1 VSGAFYYFGRIN
13 GLEDEEIDTRLI
25 FFSELLQLPPYNH
38 LVKNMSGGE
47 QRRVSLAAALIHNP
61 ELLIL
66 DEPTVGLDSILREKQ
81 VDYAFLLD
89 RIKNNNTKIIW
100 SYMIQITQEEN
111 ITVLITTHYIE
122 ETKYA
127 NKEIPFK
134 LLNIISCKKYF
145 AISKFQA
152 VSERQVS
159 RLKRFKA
166 LLTKNGTQFLRHY
179 EGLFFA
185 VVFPIFQLCAFI
197 LATDGSLK
205 DLKIGVV
212 NDEVDNCSFVG
223 NFGNVWKDE
232 ITCHFGNL
240 SCRFLHDFS
249 NSIAIQVQQ
258 YKN

>member
-1 VSGAFYYFGRIN
+1 
-13 GLEDEEIDTRLI
+13 
-25 FFSELLQLPPYNH
+25 
-38 LVKNMSGGE
+38 MSGGE

-66 DEPTVGLDSILREKQ
+66 DEPTVGLDSILREK
-81 VDYAFLLD
+81 
-89 RIKNNNTKIIW
+89 IW

-127 NKEIPFK
+127 NKIGLMRCGKLIAESKPQK
-134 LLNIISCKKYF
+134 LLERFQCSFLEEAYLKLCNIQNNTVTLNEAQESEVEDTCNVLYQDQNQRELIE

-249 NSIAIQVQQ
+249 NSIAIQ
-258 YKN
+258 